1 MAAPFKICCYQC
13 TAESLPVVQH
23 SARTGYTEGNQGKQR
38 TKRTRMMFLH
48 TEDEELN
55 DTGETEG
62 ADGDDENTAL
72 ADDLLEEVSSSDESE
87 DTAEV
92 EGFGH
97 VDSDVAGAGEAEE
110 SEETEDGESLEED
123 AEDVDYDSFDDRD
136 EM

>member
-1 MAAPFKICCYQC
+1 
-13 TAESLPVVQH
+13 
-23 SARTGYTEGNQGKQR
+23 
-38 TKRTRMMFLH
+38 MMFLH

-62 ADGDDENTAL
+62 AEGDDENTAL
-72 ADDLLEEVSSSDESE
+72 ADDLLEEVSSSD

-97 VDSDVAGAGEAEE
+97 VDSDAEAAGEAEE
-110 SEETEDGESLEED
+110 SEETEDEESLEAD